1 MPADDQLALAFDS
14 SPQLATGPVPHLRDE
29 IARAWSLPLGERV
42 ELTFRP
48 GFPLASLVGVLE
60 LRASPDL
67 PWNPRQP
74 LALRI
79 AGQDFTSRDI
89 DHWKLV

>member
-1 MPADDQLALAFDS
+1 MPDDQLALTFDS
-14 SPQLATGPVPHLRDE
+14 SPTLQPGPAPHLREE
-29 IARAWSLPLGERV
+29 IARAWGLPLGERV

-48 GFPLASLVGVLE
+48 GFPLASVVGLLE
-60 LRASPDL
+60 LRVSPDF

-79 AGQDFTSRDI
+79 AGQDFSSRDI
-89 DHWKLV
+89 DHWKLR

>member
-14 SPQLATGPVPHLRDE
+14 SPQLVPGPIPHLRHE
-29 IARAWSLPLGERV
+29 LARVWSLPLGERV
-42 ELTFRP
+42 EIAFRP
-48 GFPLASLVGVLE
+48 AFPLASIVGVLE
-60 LRASPDL
+60 LRASPDT
-67 PWNPRQP
+67 PWNPRQA

-89 DHWKLV
+89 DHWKLD